1 VDNQNF
7 DATYCVGIRTHGLQ
21 TCDSRPCRFPL
32 GFEER
37 EESESEIEEERK
49 RSRDQD
55 MGMNEDE
62 RGRI

>member
-21 TCDSRPCRFPL
+21 TCDSRPRRFPL

-37 EESESEIEEERK
+37 EESEVEEERK
-49 RSRDQD
+49 RSRDKE
-55 MGMNEDE
+55 MGNE
-62 RGRI
+62 RG